1 MLGYPAKAKLRN
13 RMGRRRHRH
22 EDPELH
28 EFLENYRRAGGTL
41 VLALAML
48 VGWALCAVLAAGGVG
63 AASGAAP
70 VPALFATVLGYGGML
85 LLAVAALLYAYAYIY
100 PHLMA
105 RIDR

>member
-1 MLGYPAKAKLRN
+1 
-13 RMGRRRHRH
+13 MGRRRHRH

-28 EFLENYRRAGGTL
+28 EFLENYRRAGVTL
-41 VLALAML
+41 VLALAMV
-48 VGWALCAVLAAGGVG
+48 VGWALCAVLAAGG
-63 AASGAAP
+63 AGAAP

-85 LLAVAALLYAYAYIY
+85 LLALAALLYAYAYLY